1 MNQNLDKKIE
11 LKNKLISLLRENKFK
26 ITIFCGLIILLAA
39 ILVFFKIHNENK
51 NSLISQKYIQ
61 AGLYL
66 SSNEIEDAKKIYEEI
81 ILSKN
86 KFYSILAL
94 NTIIEKKLF
103 DNPEKILNF
112 FEIVEGINYSEE
124 KKDLVIFK
132 KALYLLK
139 ISKIKEGNDL
149 LNNLIKKD
157 SRIKILAEE
166 IIEK

>member
-1 MNQNLDKKIE
+1 MDQNLDKKIE

-94 NTIIEKKLF
+94 NTIIEKNLES
-103 DNPEKILNF
+103 NEEKILKYFN
-112 FEIVEGINYSEE
+112 IIDSI
-124 KKDLVIFK
+124 KISDQQRDILRFK
-132 KALYLLK
+132 KILFLIK
-139 ISKIKEGNDL
+139 ISKIDEAKK
-149 LNNLIKKD
+149 LISKISPESELK
-157 SRIKILAEE
+157 RIVDQIPLK
-166 IIEK
+166 

>member
-1 MNQNLDKKIE
+1 MDQNLDKKIE

-94 NTIIEKKLF
+94 NTIIEKNLES
-103 DNPEKILNF
+103 NEEKILKYFN
-112 FEIVEGINYSEE
+112 IIDSI
-124 KKDLVIFK
+124 KISDQQRDILRFK
-132 KALYLLK
+132 KILFLIK
-139 ISKIKEGNDL
+139 ISKIDEAKK
-149 LNNLIKKD
+149 LISKISPESELK
-157 SRIKILAEE
+157 RIFDQIPLK
-166 IIEK
+166 

>member
-1 MNQNLDKKIE
+1 MDQNLDKKIE

-51 NSLISQKYIQ
+51 NSLISEKYIQ

-94 NTIIEKKLF
+94 NTIIEKNLES
-103 DNPEKILNF
+103 NEEKILKYFN
-112 FEIVEGINYSEE
+112 IIDSI
-124 KKDLVIFK
+124 KISDQQRDILRFK
-132 KALYLLK
+132 KILFLIK
-139 ISKIKEGNDL
+139 ISKIDEAKK
-149 LNNLIKKD
+149 LISKISPESELK
-157 SRIKILAEE
+157 RIVDQIPLK
-166 IIEK
+166 

>member
-1 MNQNLDKKIE
+1 MDQNLDKKIE

-26 ITIFCGLIILLAA
+26 IIIFCGLIILLAA

-66 SSNEIEDAKKIYEEI
+66 SSNEIENAKKIYEEI

-94 NTIIEKKLF
+94 NTIIEKNLESNEEKVLKYF
-103 DNPEKILNF
+103 NIIDSVKISDQQRDILRFKKILF
-112 FEIVEGINYSEE
+112 LI
-124 KKDLVIFK
+124 
-132 KALYLLK
+132 K
-139 ISKIKEGNDL
+139 ISKIDEAKK
-149 LNNLIKKD
+149 LISKISPESELK
-157 SRIKILAEE
+157 RIVDQIPLK
-166 IIEK
+166 

>member
-94 NTIIEKKLF
+94 NTIIEKNLES
-103 DNPEKILNF
+103 NEEKILKYFN
-112 FEIVEGINYSEE
+112 IIDSI
-124 KKDLVIFK
+124 KISDQQRDILRFK
-132 KALYLLK
+132 KILFLIK
-139 ISKIKEGNDL
+139 ISKIDEAKK
-149 LNNLIKKD
+149 LISKISPESELK
-157 SRIKILAEE
+157 RIVDQIPLK
-166 IIEK
+166 

>member
-1 MNQNLDKKIE
+1 MDQNLDKKIE
-11 LKNKLISLLRENKFK
+11 LKNKEISLLRENKFK

-94 NTIIEKKLF
+94 NTIIEKNLES
-103 DNPEKILNF
+103 NEEKILKYFNIIDTSKF
-112 FEIVEGINYSEE
+112 
-124 KKDLVIFK
+124 L
-132 KALYLLK
+132 
-139 ISKIKEGNDL
+139 ISK
-149 LNNLIKKD
+149 
-157 SRIKILAEE
+157 E
-166 IIEK
+166 IF